1 MKIIIVYYV
10 IIIILLLIFNCG
22 FYYYF
27 DVGNNY
33 HCTENQSCPIEYP
46 RLLANRLECIKN
58 DINYLMQ
65 NIAKIE
71 KNKTQNENQNQ
82 KEEQKEEQKKE
93 EIKYYDTIM
102 NKSEEIFTSA
112 YYDTSNIDKGE
123 KEVISVDK
131 VTIIFKTTQDSK
143 NDTNDNITSID
154 LGECETLLRNY
165 YNIIEYFNYL
175 Y

>member
-1 MKIIIVYYV
+1 
-10 IIIILLLIFNCG
+10 
-22 FYYYF
+22 
-27 DVGNNY
+27 
-33 HCTENQSCPIEYP
+33 
-46 RLLANRLECIKN
+46 
-58 DINYLMQ
+58 
-65 NIAKIE
+65 
-71 KNKTQNENQNQ
+71 
-82 KEEQKEEQKKE
+82 
-93 EIKYYDTIM
+93 M

-165 YNIIEYFNYL
+165 YNI
-175 Y
+175 